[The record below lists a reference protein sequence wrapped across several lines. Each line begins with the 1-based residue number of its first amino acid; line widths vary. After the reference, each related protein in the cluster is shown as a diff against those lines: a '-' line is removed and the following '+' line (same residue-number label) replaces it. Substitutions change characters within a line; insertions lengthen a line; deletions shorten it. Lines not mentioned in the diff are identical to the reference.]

1 LRRPLVLVLAL
12 ALAALAA
19 GAALAGCRGEE
30 RQPGAQASISSDALR
45 GKKFTVGSK
54 EFTEQ
59 LVLGQIAIAALEA
72 AGAEVEDETG
82 LAGSVTAR
90 RALTSGEIDIYWEY
104 TGTAWIV
111 YFDETEPLRSSRAQ
125 YQAVAARDR
134 ERNRVAWLP
143 YAPFNNTYA
152 IAARAADAPRLGVRT
167 VSDLARLARERP
179 QEATVCVGEEF
190 RSRDDGLP
198 GLERTYGFDLPD
210 GQIFKLDEGLVYQQ
224 VADGERC
231 NFGSV
236 FSTDARIDRLKLAV
250 LRDDRSFFPRYNPAV
265 NVRAEVVRA
274 NPSLR
279 SLFAAI
285 AARLDDATMRRLNG
299 QVDVDGETPDRVAER
314 WLLDEGLIR

>member
-1 LRRPLVLVLAL
+1 MRGALLLGLAVAVL
-12 ALAALAA
+12 A
-19 GAALAGCRGEE
+19 GAALTGCRGED
-30 RQPGAQASISSDALR
+30 RQPGAQASISSEALR
-45 GKKFTVGSK
+45 GAEFTVGSK

-90 RALTSGEIDIYWEY
+90 RALTSGEIDMYWEY

-111 YFDETEPLRSSRAQ
+111 YLNETEPLPSSRAQ

-134 ERNRVAWLP
+134 ARNGIAWLP
-143 YAPFNNTYA
+143 FAPFNNTYA
-152 IAARAADAPRLGVRT
+152 IAARAADAPRLGVRSI
-167 VSDLARLARERP
+167 SDLARLARARP
-179 QEATVCVGEEF
+179 RDATICVGEEF

-198 GLERTYGFDLPD
+198 GLEDAYGFDLPD
-210 GQIFKLDEGLVYQQ
+210 ERIFKLDEGLVYEQL
-224 VADGERC
+224 AGGERC

-236 FSTDARIDRLKLAV
+236 FATDGRIERLGLTL
-250 LRDDRSFFPRYNPAV
+250 LRDDRRFFPRYNPAL
-265 NVRAEVVRA
+265 NVRADVARA

-279 SLFAAI
+279 SLFGAI

-299 QVDVDGETPDRVAER
+299 QVDVDGEAPDRVAER
-314 WLLDEGLIR
+314 WLLEEGLIR